1 MRIGKRGKVK
11 EEKMAVRPVFIVSLD
26 NRYCIREN
34 IEFEFFS
41 GFSDKQK
48 RRCISSL
55 HREYL
60 KNNEEKR
67 ILEISSKSEDE
78 LGVKLSAFNLMIKTK
93 NGKKFSVESA
103 FQASK
108 VFEKGGPYKDLLDVS
123 SREAKKDERL
133 KNSGKIVAFQIDGK
147 EFETEP
153 KTYFYNWLYIN
164 TLHLYNELT
173 EQLLIYDAFTDIA
186 FNPQKSINCQ
196 AEAAAI
202 YVSLAKQGLLKDALK
217 DKQQFK
223 EIVYLRKKEEI
234 QGVQL
239 SFL

>member
-1 MRIGKRGKVK
+1 
-11 EEKMAVRPVFIVSLD
+11 MAVRPIFVVSLD
-26 NRYCIREN
+26 NDYSKREN

-48 RRCISSL
+48 VRSITSL
-55 HREYL
+55 HQEYL
-60 KNNEEKR
+60 KKNIGKK
-67 ILEISSKSEDE
+67 ILEISSKSQEE

-93 NGKKFSVESA
+93 NGKEFSVESA

-108 VFEKGGPYKDLLDVS
+108 VFEKGGPYKDLLNQPS
-123 SREAKKDERL
+123 IKAKKDERL
-133 KNSGKIVAFQIDGK
+133 RNSGQIIAFQIGGK
-147 EFETEP
+147 TFETEP

-164 TLHLYNELT
+164 ALHLHGELT
-173 EQLLIYDAFTDIA
+173 EQLIEYDAFTDIA

-202 YVSLAKQGLLKDALK
+202 YVSLAKQGLLCEALK
-217 DKQQFK
+217 DKNSFK
-223 EIVYLRKKEEI
+223 EIVYPRQVQEI
-234 QGVQL
+234 KGEQL

>member
-1 MRIGKRGKVK
+1 
-11 EEKMAVRPVFIVSLD
+11 MAIRPVFVVSLD
-26 NRYCIREN
+26 DRYCIREN
-34 IEFEFFS
+34 VKFEFFS

-48 RRCISSL
+48 KRSICSL
-55 HREYL
+55 HEEYL
-60 KNNEEKR
+60 KDNKGKK

-93 NGKKFSVESA
+93 NGKEFSVESV

-108 VFEKGGPYKDLLDVS
+108 VFESGGPYKDLLGVS
-123 SREAKKDERL
+123 SRKAKTDERL
-133 KNSGKIVAFQIDGK
+133 KNSGRVIAFQIDGK

-164 TLHLYNELT
+164 TLNLHDELT
-173 EQLLIYDAFTDIA
+173 KQLVEYDAFTDIV

-202 YVSLAKQGLLKDALK
+202 YVSLVKQGLLEEALK
-217 DKQQFK
+217 SKNRFK
-223 EIVYLRKKEEI
+223 EIVYSQKTEGE
-234 QGVQL
+234 QL
-239 SFL
+239 SFF